1 MPLSKRYLTPLLA
14 IVAIHRQSMRKAT
27 MSTQSR
33 TGPIRTEL
41 AWSFQKADEL
51 EVAISFDSQIKN
63 IQISCIETRITNQ
76 VD

>member
-1 MPLSKRYLTPLLA
+1 MPLSKRYLTPRLA
-14 IVAIHRQSMRKAT
+14 IEAIHHQNTGKVTKNRRASK
-27 MSTQSR
+27 
-33 TGPIRTEL
+33 GPIRTEL